1 MAKMWAIQN
10 QNKSFRKCTRKKR
23 LSHSTEENANS
34 SQKSQKTGSSQEIEP
49 EKVMFKKTKA
59 GKAKAKRAKTLKTKA
74 KDT

>member
-1 MAKMWAIQN
+1 MHEKKKDFLIQLRKMQTPH
-10 QNKSFRKCTRKKR
+10 KSRKK
-23 LSHSTEENANS
+23 
-34 SQKSQKTGSSQEIEP
+34 TGRSQEIEP